1 MANIKHSAK
10 EILKKIIPED
20 VRRNLK
26 IKVMERRVGEIVSK
40 IQTEYDPEAHDF
52 GINLFGNI
60 KAEIGLGQSMR
71 LVANALEES
80 GIPFT
85 IYNLDFSGN
94 ISKGD
99 ESFDHKITNTYPY
112 GINLFHIEPYELGLA
127 WMNLPDEVFKSRYNI
142 AYWLWEL
149 EVFPPE
155 WEFPIP
161 VLDEIWTPSRFVTS
175 SIQKVTEKPVITIPY
190 HLIVDTNTRFDRAYF
205 DLPEDKFLV
214 LAMYD
219 VNSSAHRKNPVDAVK
234 AYVEAFGGTNKEVGL
249 VLKVNNPSQKDLDR
263 LLDLTKDCADV
274 FLVSKRLSK
283 EEVDSLIKCVDV
295 FISMHRAEGF
305 GLVMAEAMALSTVC
319 VATDWSS
326 NTEFMN
332 DEVACMVDYDIVEI
346 EVNDLW
352 YRKGNHWA
360 QPKVASAAKCLNRL
374 YEDKEYY
381 SRLQKNALEHIR
393 VKLGQE
399 QSTQLIKSRLENIED
414 RFNEKI

>member
-1 MANIKHSAK
+1 MGNIKNTTK
-10 EILKKIIPED
+10 ELLKRIIPED
-20 VRRNLK
+20 VRRGLK
-26 IKVMERRVGEIVSK
+26 IKVMERRVNEIVSK
-40 IQTEYDPEAHDF
+40 IKTEYDPDAHEF

-80 GIPFT
+80 NIPFT

-99 ESFDHKITNTYPY
+99 TSFDHKITDTCPY

-127 WMNLPDEVFKSRYNI
+127 WMKLPDEVFKSRYNI

-161 VLDEIWTPSRFVTS
+161 ALDEIWTPSQFVTS
-175 SIQKVTEKPVITIPY
+175 SIQKVTDKPVFTIPY
-190 HLIVDTNTRFDRAYF
+190 HLIVDTNTKFYRGYF

-219 VNSSAHRKNPVDAVK
+219 VNSSAHRKNPVDAIK
-234 AYVEAFGGTNKEVGL
+234 AYVDAFGGKNQEVGL
-249 VLKVNNPSQKDLDR
+249 VLKVNNPSQKDMDKLMS
-263 LLDLTKDCADV
+263 LTKDCTNV

-283 EEVDSLIKCVDV
+283 EEVDSLIACVDV

-305 GLVMAEAMALSTVC
+305 GLVMAEAMALGTVC
-319 VATDWSS
+319 VATNWSS

-332 DEVACMVDYDIVEI
+332 DDVACMVDYDIVEI

-360 QPKVASAAKCLNRL
+360 QPRVACASSCLTRL

-381 SRLQKNALEHIR
+381 SQLQTNAYRHIQE
-393 VKLGQE
+393 KLGE
-399 QSTQLIKSRLENIED
+399 KQSTELIKSRLENIEE